1 MSGIEAKHELKVQQQ
16 LVDVRPV
23 STRLGEWLAEWQN
36 FVIVQAFLWV
46 LTVMAPVSGLI
57 TLPAI
62 AGFSIAFV
70 AVRQLLPYRYPHDRR
85 DEKGKPGDAICYFG
99 SVDESS
105 PYERFKEIW
114 LSDSDLRT
122 HIFILATTGAGKSE
136 ALKAIFFNALNW
148 SSGFFIADGKADNQ
162 MPLDTYTM
170 VRSRGRDYDY
180 LCLNFLL
187 AGKTPEQAKRARRRR
202 TNGINPFSVAD
213 SDTIIQMGA
222 NLMPKVEGEAKMW
235 QEKGLNLWRAEVT
248 ALCYKRDTQGFN
260 ISVTTFLDYMALP
273 KLEQLYMEGYHEAQA
288 RGGIWTY
295 GFLGI
300 KSYLEAGLPGFKVDR
315 LLRKHGIETLPPA
328 ARGGPGI
335 KPPPTEQETQAYEQH
350 SYRTNQLMP
359 VLGLLDKTYGYI
371 FQNKFSEIDMTD
383 VVLRRRIL
391 CMLIPSLEKS
401 AAEAENL
408 GKLAI
413 ACLRV
418 MMARNLGSEVEGT
431 AEELL
436 GRKATLA
443 PYPYTVALDELGYYF
458 SDGLAVMFAQAR
470 SLGASMIAAAQDVEM
485 LMSGSRGAEAG
496 AMMAN
501 QNIQVFGKLGDAGKT
516 AEIYQKALGQVTVA
530 LKRDYQLGALG
541 YHRTVDVSIEKI
553 DRASTNDLRSLK
565 AGESFITFG
574 GVVRRMKWFY
584 MGDDNAAN
592 RVPYFQVNR
601 FLQIEPPTPE
611 EIVAHSI
618 PMEQLNDPYQRGTE
632 LVKRLTE
639 PIDAFEFARPNAV
652 VAAIAKAAH
661 QLPVHLPAQERAIAL
676 YMAARE
682 ALQASV
688 QPAPST
694 ATAATHGQEDAP
706 PGMASSPAGPEHV
719 GRDGHGPG
727 EPLAQG
733 VSSGGDPN
741 EEVDPLAFLSPGGT
755 LDPTFARKKASE
767 VIGMGQGDDRTR
779 LMQDL
784 AQLTERPE
792 ADPSAAVDARG
803 TAAAAAADPFDAM
816 LSDGA
821 VTYKLKED
829 LSPSR
834 GRVIAQLVGA
844 PAEVADPVTGLPVDS
859 QAAWIG
865 DALLD
870 FGRINEIQPAADGTV
885 VGMTEQTL
893 ERVQEAERA
902 LGSPDPM
909 AAARAA
915 EQVAAARVTVP
926 TSAKAPLDDSEID
939 AAMKVLTL

>member
-1 MSGIEAKHELKVQQQ
+1 MSGVESRHELKINRQ
-16 LVDVRPV
+16 LVDVRPL
-23 STRLGEWLAEWQN
+23 STRMGEWLSEWPN
-36 FVIVQAFLWV
+36 FVAVMVGLWV
-46 LTVMAPVSGLI
+46 LTVIAPAVGLV

-62 AGFSIAFV
+62 GGFTIAFV
-70 AVRQLLPYRYPHDRR
+70 VVKQALPYRYPHDRK
-85 DEKGKPGDAICYFG
+85 DEKGKQGDAICYLG
-99 SVDESS
+99 EIDEKS

-114 LSDSDLRT
+114 LSDGDLRT
-122 HIFILATTGAGKSE
+122 HFFILATTGAGKSE
-136 ALKAIFFNALNW
+136 ALKTIFFNALNW

-187 AGKTPEQAKRARRRR
+187 AGKTPEQARRARRRR

-273 KLEQLYMEGYHEAQA
+273 KLELLYMEGYHEAQA
-288 RGGIWTY
+288 RGGVWTY

-300 KSYLEAGLPGFKVDR
+300 KSYLESGLPGFKVDR
-315 LLRKHGIETLPPA
+315 LLRKNGIETLPPA
-328 ARGGPGI
+328 ARAGGPGM
-335 KPPPTEQETQAYEQH
+335 KPPATEQETTAYEQH

-431 AEELL
+431 SEELL

-443 PYPYTVALDELGYYF
+443 PYPFPVALDELGYYF

-485 LMSGSRGAEAG
+485 LTAGSRAAEAG
-496 AMMAN
+496 AMLAN

-516 AEIYQKALGQVTVA
+516 ADIYQKALGQVTVA
-530 LKRDYQLGALG
+530 LKRDFKMGAMG
-541 YHRTVDVSIEKI
+541 YGRTEDVNIEKI
-553 DRASTNDLRSLK
+553 DRASTNDLRALK
-565 AGESFITFG
+565 QGEAFITFA

-584 MGDDNAAN
+584 MGDDNKVN
-592 RVPYFQVNR
+592 RVPYFQINR
-601 FLQIEPPTPE
+601 FLQIEPPSPE
-611 EIVAHSI
+611 EIIAHSV
-618 PMEQLNDPYQRGTE
+618 PMEQLNDPYQRGTQ
-632 LVKRLTE
+632 LVKRLSE
-639 PIDAFEFARPNAV
+639 PVDAFDYVAPNAV
-652 VAAIAKAAH
+652 ITAIAKAAGK
-661 QLPVHLPAQERAIAL
+661 LPVNLPAQERGIAL

-682 ALQASV
+682 ALMQQRQASSV
-688 QPAPST
+688 PAAGSPRQ
-694 ATAATHGQEDAP
+694 AAPAAEFRPPPARQEEPDEHA
-706 PGMASSPAGPEHV
+706 AARTPAG
-719 GRDGHGPG
+719 DAN
-727 EPLAQG
+727 EP
-733 VSSGGDPN
+733 VD
-741 EEVDPLAFLSPGGT
+741 DPLAFLSGGGQQE
-755 LDPTFARKKASE
+755 PTFARKKASE
-767 VIGMGQGDDRTR
+767 VIGLDSSAERAHLIQELETLAGQRR
-779 LMQDL
+779 EQE
-784 AQLTERPE
+784 ERSV
-792 ADPSAAVDARG
+792 ATLS
-803 TAAAAAADPFDAM
+803 ADPFEAM
-816 LSDGA
+816 LQDRS
-821 VTYKLKED
+821 VTYRMKDDILRTKGRIIAELVSAPQD
-829 LSPSR
+829 L
-834 GRVIAQLVGA
+834 V
-844 PAEVADPVTGLPVDS
+844 DPVTGSPVDS
-859 QAAWIG
+859 RPDWIG
-865 DALLD
+865 DAVLD
-870 FGRINEIQPAADGTV
+870 AQRLTQIQPAADDTV
-885 VGMTEQTL
+885 VGMTDRTL
-893 ERVQEAERA
+893 ERVQDAERA
-902 LGSPDPM
+902 LGSPDP
-909 AAARAA
+909 AAAAKSA
-915 EQVAAARVTVP
+915 EQVVAARVTAP
-926 TSAKAPLDDSEID
+926 TSARAPIDDLEVD